1 MLMKKKKSKPFKSLN
16 ASALGLGGLGLTV
29 GVSGAVASQSG
40 VPGLTAGLGTIAS
53 GAGIMTTASV
63 GGGVLNQVRKM
74 NKKKR
79 RRK

>member
-1 MLMKKKKSKPFKSLN
+1 MKKKRNKPFKNLN
-16 ASALGLGGLGLTV
+16 ASALGIGGLGLSV

-63 GGGVLNQVRKM
+63 GGGVFNQVKKM
-74 NKKKR
+74 NRTKR
-79 RRK
+79 RKK